1 MGAIRIAG
9 LCVALLTAFPPAVG
23 LAQQGDVAGEHQIE
37 EVQWDLIESRKQL
50 FQHEQIELNPV
61 PEPIYDP
68 PVMMETS
75 EPDLRWKAPRAPPQS
90 SAQLTNE
97 KKYPDYKLTGVFQLD
112 SAYFSQSENNLATL
126 GDIEDGT
133 GFRRARL
140 AAVGN
145 LTERVSYT
153 FEVDFAQAQ
162 ARFVDLW
169 AQVDDTPFGN
179 LRIGRYRQ
187 PFGMTEMTS
196 VRELSFLERP
206 TVFALAPFR
215 QTGIM
220 LFDTAIDENLTWA
233 VSGFRGISDN
243 FGNVYGDNGGY
254 GTAERITFLPF
265 QDGDS
270 RLVHLGLG
278 HSFIDPARD
287 QLLYASQNG
296 VFVGQNPNLGPS
308 GLSVLP
314 LVNVPPFVNS
324 GVFDVDHVQLYN
336 VEGGAAWGS
345 AAWQAEYRWSDIQA
359 PTGERALVHGGYME
373 LRYVLTGEAI
383 PYNRK
388 AGVFGR
394 VQPHCPVDFAKGHF
408 GAWELAARISTI
420 DLNPLLDLPDAPGP
434 GRRLTSFDAGLN
446 WYLWNYAK
454 LQFNWLNGHLN
465 DRTFGNS
472 VSNTYAA
479 RLQVDF

>member
-1 MGAIRIAG
+1 MGLFRMVSICA
-9 LCVALLTAFPPAVG
+9 ALWLALPTAVS
-23 LAQQGDVAGEHQIE
+23 LAQEGEVTAEQQAE
-37 EVQWDLIESRKQL
+37 ALQWNLDENQKQL
-50 FQHEQIELNPV
+50 LQHEPIELNPV
-61 PEPIYDP
+61 PQLIDEPS
-68 PVMMETS
+68 VLLETS
-75 EPDLRWKAPRAPPQS
+75 EPELWWATPRGPPLLSQQP
-90 SAQLTNE
+90 AAA
-97 KKYPDYKLTGVFQLD
+97 KKYPDYRLTGVFQLD
-112 SAYFSQSENNLATL
+112 SASFSQSANNLATL
-126 GDIEDGT
+126 GDIQDGT

-153 FEVDFAQAQ
+153 FELDFAQAQ

-169 AQVDDTPFGN
+169 AQVDDTPLGN

-196 VRELSFLERP
+196 VRELPFLERP

-220 LFDTAIDENLTWA
+220 LFDTAMDDSMTWA

-243 FGNVYGDNGGY
+243 FGNVYGDDGGY

-270 RLVHLGLG
+270 HIVHVGLG
-278 HSFIDPARD
+278 HSYMDPARD

-324 GVFDVDHVQLYN
+324 GVFDVDHAQLYN
-336 VEGGAAWGS
+336 VEGGIGWGNV
-345 AAWQAEYRWSDIQA
+345 AWQSEYRWSDIQA
-359 PTGERALVHGGYME
+359 PTGEQALVHGGYTE
-373 LRYVLTGEAI
+373 LRYVITGETI

-394 VQPHCPVDFAKGHF
+394 VQPHCPVDLSKGHF
-408 GAWELAARISTI
+408 GAWEVAARISTI
-420 DLNPLLDLPDAPGP
+420 DLNPLLDLPNAPGP
-434 GRRLTSFDAGLN
+434 GRRLNSFDVGLN

-454 LQFNWLNGHLN
+454 LQFNWLNGNLN
-465 DRTFGNS
+465 DRTRGDS
-472 VSNTYAA
+472 TANTYAA
-479 RLQVDF
+479 RFQADF